1 MSSWSP
7 SYFSRWC
14 ALWVVYVGL
23 RALLLSPSLEAFCDL
38 LTWGV
43 RSQTRALIAWAGIK
57 TMPSGWTAI
66 SIKPCFL
73 WVLFHAFFFFHF
85 KVRWTIAWITERIT
99 HCLFFF
105 VASPEF
111 TTVSSLSLSLSH
123 FPKIYIPCTSYSFIF
138 FVPSP
143 IRWSCLLLWSP
154 QPPFFAV
161 SGIIDK
167 CAWLWPLLAFSSFA
181 RHFVAFNHAFNCQ
194 WSSRW
199 MAVERETSGILS
211 LFLWVYTM
219 EQELSPIS
227 RSDEDLTALVD
238 SALGILAWYEV
249 CVCILWL

>member
-1 MSSWSP
+1 MCAVGGLCGIEGFAVEPITWGLLWLTDMRREVTDKGSNSLSWHQD
-7 SYFSRWC
+7 YAFWLDC
-14 ALWVVYVGL
+14 HFHQ
-23 RALLLSPSLEAFCDL
+23 ALLSLSPF
-38 LTWGV
+38 
-43 RSQTRALIAWAGIK
+43 
-57 TMPSGWTAI
+57 
-66 SIKPCFL
+66 PCI
-73 WVLFHAFFFFHF
+73 FFFHF